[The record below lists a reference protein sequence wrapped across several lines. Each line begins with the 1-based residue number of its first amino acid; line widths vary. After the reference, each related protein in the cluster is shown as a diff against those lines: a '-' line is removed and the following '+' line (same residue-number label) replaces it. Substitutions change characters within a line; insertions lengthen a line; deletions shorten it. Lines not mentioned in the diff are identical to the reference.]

1 MEFARFSRLRCAL
14 LTATA
19 SAFALSAPAQA
30 QSAAD
35 YGLAP
40 GYDNQIVTNHT
51 VTPGP
56 GSAATGANFANSPQ
70 VLDAAGSINGV
81 GQQIAFIQTSPTA
94 AGLSLCSG
102 TLINPRTVITAA
114 HCVYNNPAHRYGS
127 NTGTGGG
134 VNGAFG
140 SIVSITPTTITR
152 QVITSQG
159 IPLSFGFSSTNRC
172 LQTVAGVN
180 GLTNVAGNGCMA
192 ETGAYEVWRNSGFQ
206 TNTALAIYNAN
217 QVWYGTGSQPIS
229 LGGLGEFANQDIAL
243 VTLDTHAQDIPT
255 WTMLFSPL
263 TSPTHAIVT
272 GYGGAGVG
280 LSGIGNLAGIDYR
293 RRSAENMIDALMTN
307 NDWVNSPAI
316 NPGNTAFAAHQH
328 SIYWLDFD
336 DPNHDPDN
344 LPANF
349 FFNTAPPGGRNNGY
363 FDFNGLGGSALPLE
377 GATAGG
383 DSGGPLI
390 VDLAFSRP
398 VVAGVLTG
406 SWSFNGGIST
416 YGQFNVYPPLFHFW
430 EDIVQNNPYRYAS
443 ALGGNGN
450 WFDPTHWVQDMD
462 PNYGIIGPG
471 GQLMNGVPDNAQGGA
486 DGAVAKFGT
495 LCFLETDCSTMVGPG
510 NPAPDGTPHYTNG
523 GPGTLNF
530 VPNNVEPV
538 NSATPGATVR
548 ARYYD
553 VSLYRAGTTTLSQ
566 AATID
571 VMTVDGASAKLD
583 VTPAGT
589 LNTWADYTQYN
600 GWTNV
605 DGVIN
610 TSEMLVVAGLL
621 SGRGTINPDFLTVV
635 GGIVAP
641 GGADS
646 VGTLT
651 VNSDMILASAS
662 ALFIDAGRNGA
673 DRLAVA
679 GVLALNGGS
688 LVFNKAPGA
697 APRHGQ
703 SFTIATAGLGVAGT
717 FGSVYSFQG
726 VLRPELTY
734 TANSVIAELR
744 AGSLVTILEGQN
756 ATALAFASALDQ
768 LRGNFYTSLYG
779 LYGSIDLMDRTT
791 LSITLAGL
799 APAII
804 GETHSL
810 QDRQSR
816 VMLNSITDRLSV
828 LGTGPTGVLSV
839 NGSSA
844 LTAALANGRST
855 PALSISGLV
864 PSERSLTALPEGV
877 TGFVSS
883 GYVANGPANGD
894 NRLGAAGGQH
904 IAYGSMGLEVEASPG
919 LTVGSAFGYAY
930 GFSAPGEAGRT
941 ESRMSQVAAY
951 GSYRLGGGAYVAGLA
966 SAEIS
971 RMSTQRRGA
980 TGDASY
986 DLYGATNTSRYD
998 AMVETGI
1005 NLDVGRGL
1013 TLTPRAALAYSSY
1026 QLGGFEERG
1035 GETALQLD
1043 DLRLQRLETRLG
1055 ARIAGQM
1062 RFGRWS
1068 LQPQVQVDM
1077 VHTLS
1082 GANDGMSV
1090 RFANIRDFAF
1100 TLPFAEGD
1108 RSWGEVRGGLTMG
1121 DGRFTFGAGVE
1132 TSIGRAGVRDDRA
1145 VADFAI
1151 RF

>member
-19 SAFALSAPAQA
+19 SACALSAPAQA

-35 YGLAP
+35 YGLVP
-40 GYDNQIVTNHT
+40 TFDYQIVTNHT

-70 VLDAAGSINGV
+70 VLDAAGSVNGV

-94 AGLSLCSG
+94 AGLALCSG

-140 SIVSITPTTITR
+140 SIISITPTTITR

-180 GLTNVAGNGCMA
+180 GLTTTPGNGCMA

-206 TNTALAIYNAN
+206 TSTALAIYNAN
-217 QVWYGTGSQPIS
+217 QVWYGTGSQPVS

-243 VTLDTHAQDIPT
+243 VTLDTHADNIPT
-255 WTMLFSPL
+255 WTLLFSQL
-263 TSPTHAIVT
+263 TGPTHAIVT

-280 LSGIGNLAGIDYR
+280 LSGIGSLAGIDYR
-293 RRSAENMIDALMTN
+293 RRSAENMIDNLMTN

-336 DPNHDPDN
+336 DPDHDPNN

-349 FFNTAPPGGRNNGY
+349 FTNTAPPGGRNNGY
-363 FDFNGLGGSALPLE
+363 YDFNGLGGSALPLE

-390 VDLAFSRP
+390 VDQAFDRP

-406 SWSFNGGIST
+406 SWSFNGGLST
-416 YGQFNVYPPLFHFW
+416 YGQFNVYPPLFLFW
-430 EDIVQNNPYRYAS
+430 EDIVQNNPYVYAS
-443 ALGGNGN
+443 ARAGNRN

-462 PNYGIIGPG
+462 PNYATIAP
-471 GQLMNGVPDNAQGGA
+471 NGSLANVLPDNPQGGA
-486 DGAVAKFGT
+486 DGAVDKFGT
-495 LCFLETDCSTMVGPG
+495 LCFLETDCSTFDGPG
-510 NPAPDGTPHYTNG
+510 SPPGDGIPHYTAG

-553 VSLYRAGTTTLSQ
+553 VTLRNWGTTTLSQ
-566 AATID
+566 TATID
-571 VMTVDGASAKLD
+571 RLTLD
-583 VTPAGT
+583 HLLARLDIKPTGT
-589 LNTWADYTQYN
+589 LNVWSDFTQWM

-605 DGVIN
+605 DGVLRARE
-610 TSEMLVVAGLL
+610 SLVGFGIL
-621 SGRGTINPDFLTVV
+621 SGSGLIDPTYLTI
-635 GGIVAP
+635 GGAMVAP
-641 GGADS
+641 GGFN

-651 VNSDMILASAS
+651 VRGDVIFTSASILAIQ
-662 ALFIDAGRNGA
+662 LGRTTG
-673 DRLAVA
+673 DRLTVTGDAANTGIAALDGTVLFTPNLSSLPKNGNTYTILSA
-679 GVLALNGGS
+679 TGGV
-688 LVFNKAPGA
+688 V
-697 APRHGQ
+697 
-703 SFTIATAGLGVAGT
+703 GT
-717 FGSVYSFQG
+717 FDHTANLLGL
-726 VLRPELTY
+726 LRPELTY
-734 TANSVIAELR
+734 GPNTVTVKLK
-744 AGSLVTILEGQN
+744 AGSIWDFIRGLGN
-756 ATALAFASALDQ
+756 TAEAFGRALDA
-768 LRGNFYTSLYG
+768 LRDGHYLNLASVYDR
-779 LYGSIDLMDRTT
+779 IDLMDPNSLAMT
-791 LSITLAGL
+791 LNGL
-799 APAII
+799 APTIT
-804 GETHSL
+804 GETRSL

-816 VMLNSITDRLSV
+816 VMLNSIADRLSV

-839 NGSSA
+839 TGSSE
-844 LTAALANGRST
+844 LTAALATGMAT
-855 PALSISGLV
+855 PALGFAGLV
-864 PSERSLTALPEGV
+864 PSTRPMTALPEGM
-877 TGFVSS
+877 TGFVTS
-883 GYVANGPANGD
+883 GYSATGS
-894 NRLGAAGGQH
+894 NRLGASDGQH
-904 IAYGSMGLEVEASPG
+904 VAYASMGLEIEASPG
-919 LTVGSAFGYAY
+919 FTVGSAFGYAS
-930 GFSAPGEAGRT
+930 GFSAPGDIGRT
-941 ESRMSQVAAY
+941 ESRTSQAAAY

-966 SAEIS
+966 SAEIGRIS
-971 RMSTQRRGA
+971 MQRRTA
-980 TGDASY
+980 TGDVAY
-986 DLYGATNTSRYD
+986 DLYGATETSRYN
-998 AMVETGI
+998 AMVEAGV
-1005 NLDVGRGL
+1005 NLNVGRGL
-1013 TLTPRAALAYSSY
+1013 TLTPRATLAYSSY
-1026 QLGGFEERG
+1026 HLGGFEERG
-1035 GETALQLD
+1035 GDAALQMD

-1055 ARIAGQM
+1055 ARFAGQM
-1062 RFGRWS
+1062 RMGRWS
-1068 LQPQVQVDM
+1068 LQPQLQVDM
-1077 VHTLS
+1077 VHSLS

-1090 RFANIRDFAF
+1090 RFASVPDFAF
-1100 TLPFAEGD
+1100 TLPLANGD
-1108 RSWGEVRGGLTMG
+1108 SSWGEVRGGVTV
-1121 DGRFTFGAGVE
+1121 DNGRFSFGTGVE

-1145 VADFAI
+1145 MAEFAI